1 MVGTIGKVWALFHRP
16 RARINVEPVL
26 FLFMFATFLS
36 YSTFQQL
43 VHSLVCQQ
51 TSNCTLHQNATI
63 IQPSN
68 TTIQP
73 SNTTIQPSNTTIQ
86 PSNTTST
93 TCREPPA
100 VEQEV
105 QNETSHWIL
114 FINLASGLPAILMSL
129 FYGSLSDQL
138 GRRIFII
145 LPALGSGINAAL
157 VLVVIYLQYTLPITF
172 FLVGAFLSGLLGTFA
187 VINLAVY
194 SYGSDISG
202 HSSRTWQI
210 GLLESMTYLGSTLS
224 LIVGGLWIE
233 KEGFAPPFWCVVACQ
248 LAIIIYT
255 VVLLPESLG
264 SRTNNTSVQQQERHG
279 KTCPQLCQSVVKNVV
294 SFISLLMGN
303 WTMIALLITFFVV
316 EINFLGITDTVILF
330 ALGDPLCW
338 KSDLIGYFLALKVFL
353 NGFATLFILP
363 FLVYY
368 GMSDTA
374 IILVGMVAG
383 AASLLL
389 MGFANHTWIMFIG
402 TLLSSEIFTKIVLC
416 LWVYYYKT
424 SH

>member
-1 MVGTIGKVWALFHRP
+1 MAGTIGKVWALFHRP

-43 VHSLVCQQ
+43 VHSLVCQH
-51 TSNCTLHQNATI
+51 TLNCTLHQNATI
-63 IQPSN
+63 IQPPN

-73 SNTTIQPSNTTIQ
+73 SNTTIQPSNA
-86 PSNTTST
+86 TST
-93 TCREPPA
+93 TCYESPA

-105 QNETSHWIL
+105 QKETSHWIL
-114 FINLASGLPAILMSL
+114 FVNLASGLPAILMSL

-138 GRRIFII
+138 GRRTFII

-157 VLVVIYLQYTLPITF
+157 VLVVIYLQYTLPISF

-224 LIVGGLWIE
+224 LIVGGLWIKE
-233 KEGFAPPFWCVVACQ
+233 EGFAPPFWCVVACQ
-248 LAIIIYT
+248 VAIIIYT
-255 VVLLPESLG
+255 VLFLPESLG
-264 SRTNNTSVQQQERHG
+264 SRTNNTSVQQKEKHG
-279 KTCPQLCQSVVKNVV
+279 KTCPQLCRSVVKNLV
-294 SFISLLMGN
+294 SFISLLMDN

-316 EINFLGITDTVILF
+316 EINFLGITDTST
-330 ALGDPLCW
+330 LCQ
-338 KSDLIGYFLALKVFL
+338 V
-353 NGFATLFILP
+353 
-363 FLVYY
+363 
-368 GMSDTA
+368 
-374 IILVGMVAG
+374 
-383 AASLLL
+383 
-389 MGFANHTWIMFIG
+389 
-402 TLLSSEIFTKIVLC
+402 
-416 LWVYYYKT
+416 
-424 SH
+424 

>member
-1 MVGTIGKVWALFHRP
+1 MIGKVWASFHHP
-16 RARINVEPVL
+16 RSRITVEPVL
-26 FLFMFATFLS
+26 FLFMFASFLS

-51 TSNCTLHQNATI
+51 TGNCTLYQNTTI
-63 IQPSN
+63 IQPPN

-73 SNTTIQPSNTTIQ
+73 PNTTTIQP
-86 PSNTTST
+86 PNTTST
-93 TCREPPA
+93 TCHEPPL

-105 QNETSHWIL
+105 QTITSHWIL

-138 GRRIFII
+138 GRRIFIV

-157 VLVVIYLQYTLPITF
+157 VLVAIYLQRTLPITF
-172 FLVGAFLSGLLGTFA
+172 FLVGAFLSGLLGTFT
-187 VINLAVY
+187 VINLSVY

-224 LIVGGLWIE
+224 LIVGGLWI
-233 KEGFAPPFWCVVACQ
+233 KAEGFAPPFWGVVACQ

-255 VVLLPESLG
+255 IVFLPESLG
-264 SRTNNTSVQQQERHG
+264 SKMDNASIQQRENHS
-279 KTCPQLCQSVVKNVV
+279 KTCPKLCHSVVRNMV
-294 SFISLLMGN
+294 SFASLLMGN

-316 EINFLGITDTVILF
+316 EINFLGITDTVILY

-374 IILVGMVAG
+374 IIMVGMIAG

-402 TLLSSEIFTKIVLC
+402 TYISF
-416 LWVYYYKT
+416 
-424 SH
+424 